1 MLKTKAQKKALR
13 IASSFSSS
21 FDAQGSYTGVDKY
34 DKYSKPVQDADD
46 L

>member
-21 FDAQGSYTGVDKY
+21 FDTQGSYTGIDDK
-34 DKYSKPVQDADD
+34 DRLAKPVQDADD